1 MQFKNKI
8 AFCKTIISIIKW
20 WFVMRSHLWKSQTMM
35 IVLTK
40 HALIHVWN
48 DDCSQLSF
56 ELCIQFWVC
65 KTLIWTKSEMEIFF
79 PSWANL
85 DLIKS
90 RLVDL
95 RFSIL
100 FIKNFSLLNEY
111 FMNNVCSF
119 ICNALIQFEC
129 ICKLNDS
136 QNTSVWRL
144 F

>member
-8 AFCKTIISIIKW
+8 AFSKTIISINKW
-20 WFVMRSHLWKSQTMM
+20 WFEMRSYFWKSQTMM
-35 IVLTK
+35 VKVAKQTLM
-40 HALIHVWN
+40 HVQN
-48 DDCSQLSF
+48 DDCSHLSF

-65 KTLIWTKSEMEIFF
+65 KTLIWIKSEVERLFS
-79 PSWANL
+79 SWSNF
-85 DLIKS
+85 DIIKS
-90 RLVDL
+90 LQIDWRC
-95 RFSIL
+95 FIL
-100 FIKNFSLLNEY
+100 IIKNLSLLNEY
-111 FMNNVCSF
+111 FVNNVCSF